1 MINNWKCIAAFV
13 CCFILSIIILLTFME
28 EEEVKNGLKINTW
41 GKMITL
47 PASFWVDNRFEHKG
61 YTVFRQSIPD
71 KGEFIGTILIG
82 FGKTQVFEDI
92 LQNYISDTNLFH
104 EGVTNYYKSYKVI
117 EFKLK
122 SIKESDKKNNKR
134 MVAIHKDNHFMIF
147 ILLSKEDSWKKYLE

>member
-1 MINNWKCIAAFV
+1 
-13 CCFILSIIILLTFME
+13 ME

-104 EGVTNYYKSYKVI
+104 EGVTNYYKSYKLPRHLTFSKAYNTHFVKVK
-117 EFKLK
+117 KL
-122 SIKESDKKNNKR
+122 R
-134 MVAIHKDNHFMIF
+134 GF
-147 ILLSKEDSWKKYLE
+147 IV